1 MRLTK
6 LKIAGF
12 KSFVDPTTVTFPSSL
27 TGVVGPNGC
36 GKSNIIDAVRWV
48 MGEISAKHLRGDS
61 MADVIFNG
69 SSARKPLGA
78 ASVELVFDNSDGKIG
93 GAYANYN
100 EVALRRAVSRDGSS
114 DYYINGMKVRRKD
127 ITQLFL
133 GTGLGS
139 RSYAII
145 EQGMISRV
153 IEARPDDLRAFLEEA
168 AGISRYKE
176 RRRETEDRIGQTR
189 ENLDRLNDLRDEVD
203 KQIRHLQ
210 RQAVTARRYQALK
223 EEERKLQAELLALRL
238 QSLDAEAQVRD
249 AAALACETAMQAV
262 LADLRAAEAEIE
274 QVRVEQ
280 SSKADALGAIQ
291 ARSVRAGAEVTRI
304 EQGIQFTREMRQ
316 RQTADLEQ
324 SQAQVQDLNAIIQ
337 RDLAALEALGA
348 ELAAMNPRLDA
359 AHAEELR
366 TSEVLT
372 QCETSLADWQH
383 TWDEHSQAVSRGQRE
398 TQVERA
404 RIEQLENGQRRLLQ
418 QQERQES
425 ERLVLAQAQPGVPLE
440 LLEAQATA
448 SADAG
453 HRATSELKELL
464 AELSVTRDRE
474 REQAQAQNALRT
486 RWQQALGTQVS
497 TEALQQA
504 ALGKVSGK
512 VTQWLKSQSLD
523 LEPRVAQQLR
533 VARGWERAVETVL
546 GAYLE
551 AVCVDGL
558 DRVADLLGSF
568 DGGQLAVVSLN
579 EAAAGT
585 AGSTGAAGLAG
596 AAGSTGTAGSTG
608 AAVSTGAAGLA
619 GAAGEAGSAAEG
631 SAVESAEG
639 PDPVSLQAKVKGAA
653 VLGSVLSSV
662 FTAETLAE
670 AQGRRRR
677 LAAGQSV
684 VTRDGVWLG
693 PDWLR
698 LSRDRDPH
706 SGVIE
711 REESLRDIRLQ
722 VSRLADEVKDSEQR
736 LELTRQRV
744 REHEDR
750 RERSQAEVNR
760 LHREHVDRRAALD
773 AARARTADAARR
785 LGELETG
792 LKDVRAELERTAT
805 ELRAARGRMET
816 AIDALAALEPQ
827 RLMLEEGR
835 ANLRAA
841 QGAARAAAQQAQQ
854 AARELALQVESR
866 RSAHVSLCT
875 TQGRVKQQLVALEL
889 RRDELAAQLADGE
902 APLNALKLEIESALE
917 LKAQIE
923 AEFKAAKIASDELDA
938 VLRERETYRNRI
950 EERVEAA
957 RAAQDDA
964 RLAAQQVRIRRE
976 GVVEQFAATSFELA
990 ALLAQLAPGAT
1001 VDAWEPLLAETKAK
1015 IERLGQ
1021 VNLAAI
1027 GEFKEQSERKEYL
1040 DRQFKD
1046 LTDALETLES
1056 AMRKIDRETR
1066 TRFQDTFDRVNAGL
1080 KEKFPRLFG
1089 GGHAYL
1095 ELSGEEPD
1103 AAGVSVM
1110 ARPPGKRN
1118 STISQLSGGEKALTA
1133 VALVFAIFDL
1143 NPAPF
1148 CLLDEVDAPLDEN
1161 NVGRFCDIVR
1171 DMSSSVQFIF
1181 ITHNKSTMEMASQLV
1196 GVTMNEPGVSRLV
1209 AVDVDEAVRMAA
1221 M

>member
-1 MRLTK
+1 MRLSK

-12 KSFVDPTTVTFPSSL
+12 KSFVDPTTITFPSSL

-69 SSARKPLGA
+69 SSARKPLGT
-78 ASVELVFDNSDGKIG
+78 ASVELVFDNAEGKIG

-100 EVALRRAVSRDGSS
+100 EVALRRAVSRDGTS
-114 DYYINGMKVRRKD
+114 DYFINGMKVRRKD

-176 RRRETEDRIGQTR
+176 RRRETENRIGQTR
-189 ENLDRLNDLRDEVD
+189 ENLDRLNDLREEVE

-210 RQAVTARRYQALK
+210 RQAATARRYQTLK

-249 AAALACETAMQAV
+249 TTTQHCETAMHAV
-262 LADLRAAEAEIE
+262 LADLREAEAEIE
-274 QVRVEQ
+274 QIRVDQ
-280 SSKADALGAIQ
+280 SSKADALGTIQ
-291 ARSVRAGAEVTRI
+291 ARFYGAGSQVTRI
-304 EQGIQFTREMRQ
+304 EQSIQHARELRQ
-316 RQTADLEQ
+316 RQATDLDQ
-324 SQAQVQDLNAIIQ
+324 SQVQVQDLTGVIQ
-337 RDLAALEALGA
+337 RDRAHLEALSA
-348 ELAAMNPRLDA
+348 ELATMIPRLDA
-359 AHAEELR
+359 AHGEESSA
-366 TSEVLT
+366 SELLVR
-372 QCETSLADWQH
+372 CEHALAAWQH
-383 TWDEHSQAVSRGQRE
+383 TWDEHSQSVARGQRE

-404 RIEQLENGQRRLLQ
+404 RIEQLENQQHRLLQ
-418 QQERQES
+418 QQERQET
-425 ERLVLAQAQPGVPLE
+425 ERLALAQQQPAVSLDTLAE
-440 LLEAQATA
+440 QAAA
-448 SADAG
+448 SRDAG
-453 HRATSELKELL
+453 QKAATDLSELL
-464 AELSVTRDRE
+464 AELAVTRDRE
-474 REQAQAQNALRT
+474 REQTQALNALRAK
-486 RWQQALGTQVS
+486 WQQALGAQVS

-512 VTQWLKSQSLD
+512 VTQWLKAQSLD
-523 LEPRVAQQLR
+523 LKPRVAQQLR
-533 VARGWERAVETVL
+533 VDRGWERAVETVL

-558 DRVADLLGSF
+558 DGVADVLGTF
-568 DGGQLAVVSLN
+568 DGGQLAVVTVGEDSGSVPD
-579 EAAAGT
+579 AA
-585 AGSTGAAGLAG
+585 
-596 AAGSTGTAGSTG
+596 
-608 AAVSTGAAGLA
+608 
-619 GAAGEAGSAAEG
+619 
-631 SAVESAEG
+631 
-639 PDPVSLQAKVKGAA
+639 SLQAKVQGTS

-662 FTAETLAE
+662 FTAETLGE
-670 AQGRRRR
+670 ALARRRR
-677 LAAGQSV
+677 LTAGQSV

-698 LSRDRDPH
+698 LSRDKDPH
-706 SGVIE
+706 TGVIE
-711 REESLRDIRLQ
+711 REESLREIRQQ
-722 VSRLADEVKDSEQR
+722 VTQLADEVKESEHR
-736 LELTRQRV
+736 LELTRERV

-750 RERSQAEVNR
+750 RDRFQTDVNR

-773 AARARTADAARR
+773 AATARTADAARR
-785 LGELETG
+785 LSQLETG
-792 LKDVRAELERTAT
+792 LADVRAELERTET
-805 ELRAARGRMET
+805 DLRAARGRMET
-816 AIDALAALEPQ
+816 AIEALAALEPK
-827 RLMLEEGR
+827 RLALEQER
-835 ANLRAA
+835 ERLRAQ
-841 QGAARAAAQQAQQ
+841 QGAARTAAQAVQQ
-854 AARELALQVESR
+854 VARDLALQVESR
-866 RSAHVSLCT
+866 RSSHASLVSTLE
-875 TQGRVKQQLVALEL
+875 RVEKQLEGLEL
-889 RRDELAAQLADGE
+889 RRDELAAQLAAGE
-902 APLNALKLEIESALE
+902 APLAALQEQIESALQIR
-917 LKAQIE
+917 AQIE
-923 AEFKAAKIASDELDA
+923 SELHAAKIASDELDA
-938 VLRERETYRNRI
+938 VLRDREAHQATI
-950 EERVEAA
+950 EERVEVA
-957 RAAQDDA
+957 RATLDDA
-964 RLAAQQVRIRRE
+964 RLAAQQVRVRRE
-976 GVVEQFAATSFELA
+976 SVAEQLATTSFELA
-990 ALLAQLAPGAT
+990 ALLAQLAADAT
-1001 VDAWEPLLAETKAK
+1001 VETWEAQLEETKGK

-1040 DRQFKD
+1040 DRQCKD

-1095 ELSGEEPD
+1095 ELTGEESD
-1103 AAGVSVM
+1103 APGVSVM

-1171 DMSSSVQFIF
+1171 DMSKSVQFIF
-1181 ITHNKSTMEMASQLV
+1181 ITHNKSTMELASQLV

>member
-48 MGEISAKHLRGDS
+48 MGEISAKHLRGES

-69 SSARKPLGA
+69 SAARKPLGA

-93 GAYANYN
+93 GEYAAYN
-100 EVALRRAVSRDGSS
+100 EVALRRAVSRDGTS
-114 DYYINGMKVRRKD
+114 DYFINGIKVRRKD

-133 GTGLGS
+133 GTGLGT

-176 RRRETEDRIGQTR
+176 RRRETENRIGHTR
-189 ENLDRLNDLRDEVD
+189 ENLDRLNDLREEVE

-210 RQAVTARRYQALK
+210 RQAATARRYQALK

-238 QSLDAEAQVRD
+238 QSLDAEAGLRD
-249 AAALACETAMQAV
+249 AATATCETAMHAV
-262 LADLRAAEAEIE
+262 LADLRETEADIE
-274 QVRVEQ
+274 RIRADQE
-280 SSKADALGAIQ
+280 SKADTLGAIQ
-291 ARSVRAGAEVTRI
+291 TRFYEAGAEVTRI
-304 EQGIQFTREMRQ
+304 EQGIQFTRELRQ
-316 RQTADLEQ
+316 RQRSDLEQ
-324 SQAQVQDLNAIIQ
+324 AEAQVADLTQVLQ
-337 RDLAALEALGA
+337 RDRSQLEALSQ
-348 ELAAMNPRLDA
+348 ELATMVPGLDA
-359 AHAEELR
+359 AHGEELR
-366 TSEVLT
+366 TSQALES
-372 QCETSLADWQH
+372 CEQALAAWQQ
-383 TWDEHSQAVSRGQRE
+383 TWDAHAQAVALGQRE
-398 TQVERA
+398 TGVERA
-404 RIEQLENGQRRLLQ
+404 RIEQLESQQRHLLQ

-425 ERLVLAQAQPGVPLE
+425 ERLTLAQLQPAVALE
-440 LLEAQATA
+440 TLESRA
-448 SADAG
+448 SSARDAG
-453 HRATSELKELL
+453 QKAATELQELL

-474 REQAQAQNALRT
+474 RAEAQALNDLRT
-486 RWQQALGTQVS
+486 RWQEALGSQVS
-497 TEALQQA
+497 TEALQTA

-512 VTQWLKSQSLD
+512 VTEWLKSKSLD
-523 LEPRVAQQLR
+523 RQPRVAQQLR
-533 VARGWERAVETVL
+533 VDRGWERAVETVL
-546 GAYLE
+546 GSYLE

-558 DRVADLLGSF
+558 DSVTDLLASF
-568 DGGQLAVVSLN
+568 DGGHLAVVSVGD
-579 EAAAGT
+579 AAAVPPD
-585 AGSTGAAGLAG
+585 ST
-596 AAGSTGTAGSTG
+596 
-608 AAVSTGAAGLA
+608 
-619 GAAGEAGSAAEG
+619 
-631 SAVESAEG
+631 
-639 PDPVSLQAKVKGAA
+639 SLQAKVQGAT

-662 FTAETLAE
+662 YTAETLNE
-670 AQGRRRR
+670 ALR
-677 LAAGQSV
+677 LRSRLPAGESV
-684 VTRDGVWLG
+684 VTRDGIWLG
-693 PDWLR
+693 SDWLR
-698 LSRDRDPH
+698 LSRDADPRA
-706 SGVIE
+706 GVIE
-711 REESLRDIRLQ
+711 REETLRGIRTQ
-722 VSRLADEVKDSEQR
+722 VSGLADEVKDLEHR
-736 LELTRQRV
+736 LELTRERV

-750 RERSQAEVNR
+750 RDRLQADVNR
-760 LHREHVDRRAALD
+760 LHREHVDRRAELD
-773 AARARTADAARR
+773 SARARSADAARR
-785 LGELETG
+785 MAQLETG
-792 LKDVRAELERTAT
+792 LADVRTELERAETD
-805 ELRAARGRMET
+805 LRAARGRMEE
-816 AIDALAALEPQ
+816 AIDKLAALEPQ
-827 RLMLEEGR
+827 RVALEQER
-835 ANLRAA
+835 EALRADV
-841 QGAARAAAQQAQQ
+841 GTARAAALSAQQ
-854 AARELALQVESR
+854 LARELALQVESR
-866 RSAHVSLCT
+866 RSSHSSLT
-875 TQGRVKQQLVALEL
+875 TTLSRIEKQLEGL
-889 RRDELAAQLADGE
+889 ETRRNELASQLTEGE
-902 APLNALKLEIESALE
+902 APLAAAQTQLEQALRIRSEIEGE
-917 LKAQIE
+917 LQ
-923 AEFKAAKIASDELDA
+923 AAKIASDELDSR
-938 VLRERETYRNRI
+938 LHERD
-950 EERVEAA
+950 AA
-957 RAAQDDA
+957 RLAVEQRVDAARTSLDEA
-964 RLAAQQVRIRRE
+964 RLAAQQVRVRRE
-976 GVVEQFAATSFELA
+976 SVAEQLAATNFELA
-990 ALLAQLAPGAT
+990 VLLEQLAADAT
-1001 VDAWEPLLAETKAK
+1001 VANWESQLEETKGK

-1040 DRQFKD
+1040 DRQCKD

-1066 TRFQDTFDRVNAGL
+1066 TRFQDTFDKVNAGL

-1095 ELSGEEPD
+1095 ELTGEEGA

-1171 DMSSSVQFIF
+1171 DMSRNVQFIF
-1181 ITHNKSTMEMASQLV
+1181 ITHNKSTMELASQLV

>member
-78 ASVELVFDNSDGKIG
+78 ASVELVFDNTDGKIG

-114 DYYINGMKVRRKD
+114 DYFINGTKVRRKD

-176 RRRETEDRIGQTR
+176 RRRETENRIGQTR
-189 ENLDRLNDLRDEVD
+189 ENLDRLNDLREEVE

-210 RQAVTARRYQALK
+210 RQAATARRYQTLK
-223 EEERKLQAELLALRL
+223 EEERKLHAELLVLRL
-238 QSLDAEAQVRD
+238 QSLDAEAGVRD
-249 AAALACETAMQAV
+249 AAATQCETALQAV
-262 LADLRAAEAEIE
+262 LADLREAEAHIE
-274 QVRVEQ
+274 QIRVDR
-280 SSKADALGAIQ
+280 SAKADVLAEIQ
-291 ARSVRAGAEVTRI
+291 ARFYAAGAEVTRI
-304 EQGIQFTREMRQ
+304 EQSILHARELRQ
-316 RQTADLEQ
+316 RQRAGLAQSEAEVHELTGVLE
-324 SQAQVQDLNAIIQ
+324 
-337 RDLAALEALGA
+337 RDRGQLEAFRV
-348 ELAAMNPRLDA
+348 ELATLVPELDA
-359 AHAEELR
+359 ANAAERTASEGLVRSEHA
-366 TSEVLT
+366 LT
-372 QCETSLADWQH
+372 AWQQI
-383 TWDEHSQAVSRGQRE
+383 WDAHAHAVAQGQRE

-404 RIEQLENGQRRLLQ
+404 RIEQLENQQRRLLL
-418 QQERQES
+418 QQERQEA
-425 ERLVLAQAQPGVPLE
+425 EYATLAQEQPAVALEVLAGQA
-440 LLEAQATA
+440 EASGDAGRQAA
-448 SADAG
+448 SALQ
-453 HRATSELKELL
+453 ELLKEL
-464 AELSVTRDRE
+464 SDSRE
-474 REQAQAQNALRT
+474 RERGQTQALNALRA

-504 ALGKVSGK
+504 ALGKASGK
-512 VTQWLKSQSLD
+512 VTQWLKAQSLD
-523 LEPRVAQQLR
+523 QQPRVAQQLR
-533 VARGWERAVETVL
+533 VERGWERAVETVL
-546 GAYLE
+546 GSYLE

-558 DRVADLLGSF
+558 DGVADLLGSF
-568 DGGQLAVVSLN
+568 DGGHLAVVSV
-579 EAAAGT
+579 
-585 AGSTGAAGLAG
+585 GAASGGG
-596 AAGSTGTAGSTG
+596 ADAN
-608 AAVSTGAAGLA
+608 
-619 GAAGEAGSAAEG
+619 
-631 SAVESAEG
+631 
-639 PDPVSLQAKVKGAA
+639 SLQAKVQGAA

-662 FTAETLAE
+662 FTAATLGE
-670 AQGRRRR
+670 ALALRRQ
-677 LAAGQSV
+677 LTSGQSV

-706 SGVIE
+706 TGVIE
-711 REESLRDIRLQ
+711 REEALREIRHQ
-722 VSRLADEVKDSEQR
+722 VSRLAEEVKASEHM
-736 LELTRQRV
+736 LELTRERV
-744 REHEDR
+744 REHEDLR
-750 RERSQAEVNR
+750 DRLQADVNR
-760 LHREHVDRRAALD
+760 LHREHVDRRAAWE
-773 AARARTADAARR
+773 AATARTADAARR
-785 LGELETG
+785 LSQLDAALE
-792 LKDVRAELERTAT
+792 DVRLELARTEAD
-805 ELRAARGRMET
+805 LRAARGRMET
-816 AIDALAALEPQ
+816 AIDALAALEPK
-827 RLMLEEGR
+827 RLELEHDRER
-835 ANLRAA
+835 LRTEQSAARSAA
-841 QGAARAAAQQAQQ
+841 QTAQQAS
-854 AARELALQVESR
+854 RSLAVQVGSR
-866 RSAHVSLCT
+866 RSAHASLT
-875 TQGRVKQQLVALEL
+875 STLSRVEKQLAGLVL

-902 APLNALKLEIESALE
+902 APLALLDAELEAALTVR
-917 LKAQIE
+917 AQIDSE
-923 AEFKAAKIASDELDA
+923 LQAARIASDELDA
-938 VLRERETYRNRI
+938 LLRDREAGLHAVGQ
-950 EERVEAA
+950 RVEAA
-957 RAAQDDA
+957 RSTMDDA
-964 RLAAQQVRIRRE
+964 RLAAQQVRVRRE
-976 GVVEQFAATSFELA
+976 SVAEQLVATHFELA
-990 ALLAQLAPGAT
+990 ALQAGLAPDAT
-1001 VDAWEPLLAETKAK
+1001 LAAWETQLEEAK
-1015 IERLGQ
+1015 DKVERLGQ

-1027 GEFKEQSERKEYL
+1027 GEFKEQSERKDYL
-1040 DRQFKD
+1040 DRQCKD

-1095 ELSGEEPD
+1095 ELTGEESEV
-1103 AAGVSVM
+1103 AGVSVM

-1171 DMSSSVQFIF
+1171 EMSASVQFIF
-1181 ITHNKSTMEMASQLV
+1181 ITHNKSTMELASQLV

>member
-12 KSFVDPTTVTFPSSL
+12 KSFVDPTTITFPSSL

-69 SSARKPLGA
+69 SSARKPLGT

-100 EVALRRAVSRDGSS
+100 EVALRRAVSRDGTS
-114 DYYINGMKVRRKD
+114 DYFINGMKVRRKD
-127 ITQLFL
+127 ITQMFL

-176 RRRETEDRIGQTR
+176 RRRETENRIGQTR
-189 ENLDRLNDLRDEVD
+189 ENLDRLNDLRDEVE

-210 RQAVTARRYQALK
+210 RQAATARRYQTLK

-238 QSLDAEAQVRD
+238 QSLDAEAGVRES
-249 AAALACETAMQAV
+249 ATQQCETAMHAV
-262 LADLRAAEAEIE
+262 LADLREAEAEIE
-274 QVRVEQ
+274 QIRVDQ
-280 SSKADALGAIQ
+280 SSKSDALGAIQ
-291 ARSVRAGAEVTRI
+291 ARFYGAGSEVTRI
-304 EQGIQFTREMRQ
+304 EQSIQHARELRQ
-316 RQTADLEQ
+316 RQASDLEQ
-324 SQAQVQDLNAIIQ
+324 SQAQVQDLTGVIQ
-337 RDLAALEALGA
+337 RDRAHLESLTM
-348 ELAAMNPRLDA
+348 ELATMVPGLDA
-359 AHAEELR
+359 AHEEER
-366 TSEVLT
+366 SASELLVR
-372 QCETSLADWQH
+372 CEQALVTWQH
-383 TWDEHSQAVSRGQRE
+383 TWDEHSQGVALGQRE

-404 RIEQLENGQRRLLQ
+404 RIEQLENQQHRLLQ
-418 QQERQES
+418 QQERQDA
-425 ERLVLAQAQPGVPLE
+425 ERLVLAQVQPPVPLE
-440 LLEAQATA
+440 TLAEQAAASGEAGKKAAT
-448 SADAG
+448 
-453 HRATSELKELL
+453 ELAELL
-464 AELSVTRDRE
+464 AELSVTRERE
-474 REQAQAQNALRT
+474 REQTQALNELRAK
-486 RWQQALGTQVS
+486 WQQALGSQVS

-512 VTQWLKSQSLD
+512 VTQWLKAQSLD
-523 LEPRVAQQLR
+523 HQPRVAQQLR
-533 VARGWERAVETVL
+533 VDRGWERAVETVL
-546 GAYLE
+546 GSYLE

-558 DRVADLLGSF
+558 DGVADLLGSF
-568 DGGQLAVVSLN
+568 DGGHLAVVTVG
-579 EAAAGT
+579 EHAG
-585 AGSTGAAGLAG
+585 GAPD
-596 AAGSTGTAGSTG
+596 
-608 AAVSTGAAGLA
+608 
-619 GAAGEAGSAAEG
+619 SA
-631 SAVESAEG
+631 
-639 PDPVSLQAKVKGAA
+639 SLQSKVQGAA

-662 FTAETLAE
+662 FTAETLGE
-670 AQGRRRR
+670 ALGRRRR
-677 LAAGQSV
+677 LGAGQSV

-698 LSRDRDPH
+698 LSRDQDPH
-706 SGVIE
+706 TGVIE
-711 REESLRDIRLQ
+711 REETLREIRLQ
-722 VSRLADEVKDSEQR
+722 VTQLADAVKDSEHR
-736 LELTRQRV
+736 LELTRERV
-744 REHEDR
+744 HEHEDR
-750 RERSQAEVNR
+750 RDRFQTEVNR

-773 AARARTADAARR
+773 AAQARTADAARR
-785 LGELETG
+785 LSQLETG
-792 LKDVRAELERTAT
+792 LADVRAELERAETD
-805 ELRAARGRMET
+805 LRAARARMGF
-816 AIDALAALEPQ
+816 AIESLAALEPK
-827 RLMLEEGR
+827 RLVLEQER
-835 ANLRAA
+835 ERLRTE
-841 QGAARAAAQQAQQ
+841 QGAARTAAQAAQT
-854 AARELALQVESR
+854 AARDLALQVESR
-866 RSAHVSLCT
+866 RSSHTSLT
-875 TQGRVKQQLVALEL
+875 TTLSRVEKQLEGLAL

-902 APLNALKLEIESALE
+902 APLLALQQQIESALQVR
-917 LKAQIE
+917 AQIE
-923 AEFKAAKIASDELDA
+923 SELHAAKIASDELDA
-938 VLRERETYRNRI
+938 LLHDRETRRTAI
-950 EERVEAA
+950 EERVDAA
-957 RAAQDDA
+957 RAAMEDA
-964 RLAAQQVRIRRE
+964 RLAEQQVRVRRE
-976 GVVEQFAATSFELA
+976 SVAEQLAATSFELA
-990 ALLAQLAPGAT
+990 ALLAQLAPEAT
-1001 VDAWEPLLAETKAK
+1001 VDTWEAGLEETKGK

-1040 DRQFKD
+1040 DRQCKD

-1066 TRFQDTFDRVNAGL
+1066 SRFQDTFDRVNAGL

-1095 ELSGEEPD
+1095 ELTGEDSE

-1181 ITHNKSTMEMASQLV
+1181 ITHNKSTMELATQLV